1 MTEVTGLLSLK
12 DFEGIHVD
20 PTWSKF
26 DELLVVA
33 DVATSKN
40 KAQEKEE
47 KKYKRKEANHSM
59 MRSSNKKRKLDMAT
73 LPMPPLD
80 MPEELKEHIKTLGAS
95 GTQVE
100 LVIQKALY
108 VSDLRPNNN
117 RLSMPFKQ
125 INEGFLR
132 EEERKDLA
140 KRKAMMVSFIEPS
153 GKCEE
158 MTLKQWDM
166 PKKTGKT
173 SSTYVLATHWNKVV
187 QENGLGLKDVVQVW
201 SFRLGPEQKLC
212 LALLVASR
220 SRGDEGGRDGGDG
233 CSGSKR

>member
-1 MTEVTGLLSLK
+1 MEVYGLLSLK

-20 PTWSKF
+20 PTWSEF
-26 DELLVVA
+26 DKLQVA
-33 DVATSKN
+33 VEVATSKI

-59 MRSSNKKRKLDMAT
+59 MRSSIKKRKLDMAT
-73 LPMPPLD
+73 LPMPPPD
-80 MPEELKEHIKTLGAS
+80 FPEELKERIKALGGS

-100 LVIQKALY
+100 LVIQKSLY
-108 VSDLRPNNN
+108 DSDLRPNNN

-140 KRKAMMVSFIEPS
+140 KRKAMTVPFIEPS
-153 GKCEE
+153 GKCDE

-173 SSTYVLATHWNKVV
+173 SSTYVLVTHWNKVV
-187 QENGLGLKDVVQVW
+187 QANGLGLNDVVQVW
-201 SFRLGPEQKLC
+201 SLRVGPEQKLC
-212 LALLVASR
+212 LALVVAGG
-220 SRGDEGGRDGGDG
+220 SRGNEGGRDGGEG
-233 CSGSKR
+233 CSGSEC

>member
-1 MTEVTGLLSLK
+1 MTEVPGLLSLK

-20 PTWSKF
+20 PTWSELDK
-26 DELLVVA
+26 LLVVA
-33 DVATSKN
+33 EVATSKD
-40 KAQEKEE
+40 KAQEKEG

-73 LPMPPLD
+73 LPMPPPD
-80 MPEELKEHIKTLGAS
+80 FPEELKERIKALGGS

-100 LVIQKALY
+100 LVIQKAIY
-108 VSDLRPNNN
+108 DSDLRPNNN

-140 KRKAMMVSFIEPS
+140 KRKAMTVPFIEPS

-173 SSTYVLATHWNKVV
+173 SSTYVLITHWNKVV
-187 QENGLGLKDVVQVW
+187 QANGLGLKDVVQVW
-201 SFRLGPEQKLC
+201 SFRVEQKLC
-212 LALLVASR
+212 LALVVASR
-220 SRGDEGGRDGGDG
+220 
-233 CSGSKR
+233 